1 MTERRGTMSPAA
13 KKPARQV
20 PLDHPALAEALVALS
35 RSLDRR
41 GAGDEAAPSYLALAV
56 HVVGLQRQLDDL
68 ATMLVHYA
76 RRYEGTTWNE
86 VADAFSIS
94 RPTAYKRFGEGS
106 PNDVGK

>member
-1 MTERRGTMSPAA
+1 MSPAA
-13 KKPARQV
+13 KKRVRKA

-35 RSLDRR
+35 RSLDQRT
-41 GAGDEAAPSYLALAV
+41 AGDADAPGYLDLAV

-94 RPTAYKRFGEGS
+94 RPTAYKRFGEAS
-106 PNDVGK
+106 PNDVGQ

>member
-1 MTERRGTMSPAA
+1 MSPAA
-13 KKPARQV
+13 KRPARPA

-41 GAGDEAAPSYLALAV
+41 RAGDGGAPSYLDLAV

-68 ATMLVHYA
+68 ATVLVHYA
-76 RRYEGTTWNE
+76 RRYEATTWNE

-94 RPTAYKRFGEGS
+94 RPTAYKRFGEAS
-106 PNDVGK
+106 PNDVGA

>member
-1 MTERRGTMSPAA
+1 MRPAR
-13 KKPARQV
+13 KKPAQQA
-20 PLDHPALAEALVALS
+20 PLDHPTLAEALAVLS
-35 RSLDRR
+35 RSLDQRT
-41 GAGDEAAPSYLALAV
+41 AGDEAAPSYLDLAV

-68 ATMLVHYA
+68 ATLLVHYA

-94 RPTAYKRFGEGS
+94 RPTAYKRFGEVS